1 MYELAV
7 TNREVR
13 REFENLIRRWFD
25 KNEVSSDY
33 RDFLTTLAQCNA
45 VDMTDCLNDLTRG
58 MFSFFDVGAAEPER
72 FYHGFVLGLLV
83 SLKERYIL
91 TSNRE
96 SGRGR
101 YDVVIEP
108 RDQTKDAAFIIE
120 FKSVK
125 SGTLEEGVKAAL
137 AQITEKRYSEDLQ
150 LRGIPADRIHTFGI
164 AFSGKDVL
172 VGGA

>member
-1 MYELAV
+1 
-7 TNREVR
+7 
-13 REFENLIRRWFD
+13 
-25 KNEVSSDY
+25 
-33 RDFLTTLAQCNA
+33 
-45 VDMTDCLNDLTRG
+45 MTDCLNDLTRG

-83 SLKERYIL
+83 SLKDRYVL

-101 YDVVIEP
+101 YDVVLEP
-108 RDQTKDAAFIIE
+108 RDKTKDAAFILE

-125 SGTLEEGVKAAL
+125 GGTLEEGVKAAL

-150 LRGIPADRIHTFGI
+150 HRGIPADRIYTFGI